1 MKENPNFDPKVESIS
16 NIDELVSWWKKGNH
30 EDQSYFTCLSTLIN
44 YFIKLV
50 RKGDCGEKFFAVV
63 FFLLIFVGILLFAS
77 FVACLCTANQY
88 VFLIYISLFLC
99 KTFIVLLSLFAILI
113 SLACGKIIKITKPDQ
128 YLSKYDLFNDVVKR
142 RGINVEKLAS
152 YCNKKIIEIDDRIKE
167 YQAYWKVFMLT
178 IITSCFLSLLPST
191 QDMIFKI
198 FEQEHTEDVST
209 LFTALTLY
217 WGLIAEVLALLF
229 LIYIIVMIFIRV
241 IYRSYANR
249 KTYYSLFT
257 LSNSS
262 MIF

>member
-30 EDQSYFTCLSTLIN
+30 EDQSYLTRLS
-44 YFIKLV
+44 
-50 RKGDCGEKFFAVV
+50 
-63 FFLLIFVGILLFAS
+63 
-77 FVACLCTANQY
+77 
-88 VFLIYISLFLC
+88 SLF
-99 KTFIVLLSLFAILI
+99 
-113 SLACGKIIKITKPDQ
+113 KPDP
-128 YLSKYDLFNDVVKR
+128 YLSKYDLFNDMVKR

-167 YQAYWKVFMLT
+167 YQTYWKVFMLT
-178 IITSCFLSLLPST
+178 IITGCFLSLLPSV
-191 QDMIFKI
+191 QDIIFKI
-198 FEQEHTEDVST
+198 FEKEHTEDVST

-241 IYRSYANR
+241 IYSSYANR
-249 KTYYSLFT
+249 KTYHSLFT
-257 LSNSS
+257 LSNSF